1 MFKFICYPKCTTCM
15 KAKKWLEENQ
25 IEFELRDIKVENPSA
40 EELKA
45 WHAMSGLPLKKFFNT
60 SGLLYKSM
68 ELKNKLP
75 NMSDEEIEAL
85 IDENTR
91 MIFGETIANPALNY
105 EQRKYTDDDFADLFI
120 DLDMPLSL
128 IRLVLSNVLIITIW
142 YLLFKRPSVQY
153 RNLEEAVGQKEAVK
167 LEIMANIPYIIL
179 IINLF
184 VQKPYIEEYPLLGIL
199 YIVMILLYIVFT
211 VLQIILY
218 PRHKDLYL

>member
-1 MFKFICYPKCTTCM
+1 M
-15 KAKKWLEENQ
+15 KSKKL
-25 IEFELRDIKVENPSA
+25 
-40 EELKA
+40 
-45 WHAMSGLPLKKFFNT
+45 
-60 SGLLYKSM
+60 SGLLWNLFFLCTIISKS
-68 ELKNKLP
+68 
-75 NMSDEEIEAL
+75 I
-85 IDENTR
+85 
-91 MIFGETIANPALNY
+91 
-105 EQRKYTDDDFADLFI
+105 DLFI
-120 DLDMPLSL
+120 DLDMQLSL

-184 VQKPYIEEYPLLGIL
+184 VQKSYIEEYPLLWIL

>member
-1 MFKFICYPKCTTCM
+1 M
-15 KAKKWLEENQ
+15 KSKKL
-25 IEFELRDIKVENPSA
+25 
-40 EELKA
+40 
-45 WHAMSGLPLKKFFNT
+45 
-60 SGLLYKSM
+60 SGLLWNLFFLCTIISKS
-68 ELKNKLP
+68 
-75 NMSDEEIEAL
+75 I
-85 IDENTR
+85 
-91 MIFGETIANPALNY
+91 
-105 EQRKYTDDDFADLFI
+105 DLFI

-184 VQKPYIEEYPLLGIL
+184 VQKSYIEEYPFLWIL

>member
-1 MFKFICYPKCTTCM
+1 M
-15 KAKKWLEENQ
+15 KSKKL
-25 IEFELRDIKVENPSA
+25 
-40 EELKA
+40 
-45 WHAMSGLPLKKFFNT
+45 
-60 SGLLYKSM
+60 SGLLWNLFILCTIISKS
-68 ELKNKLP
+68 
-75 NMSDEEIEAL
+75 I
-85 IDENTR
+85 
-91 MIFGETIANPALNY
+91 
-105 EQRKYTDDDFADLFI
+105 DLFI

-184 VQKPYIEEYPLLGIL
+184 IQKSYIEEYPLLWIL

>member
-1 MFKFICYPKCTTCM
+1 M
-15 KAKKWLEENQ
+15 KSKKL
-25 IEFELRDIKVENPSA
+25 
-40 EELKA
+40 
-45 WHAMSGLPLKKFFNT
+45 
-60 SGLLYKSM
+60 SGLLWNLFFLCTIISKS
-68 ELKNKLP
+68 
-75 NMSDEEIEAL
+75 I
-85 IDENTR
+85 
-91 MIFGETIANPALNY
+91 
-105 EQRKYTDDDFADLFI
+105 DLFI

-142 YLLFKRPSVQY
+142 YLLFKRPPVQY
-153 RNLEEAVGQKEAVK
+153 RNLEETVGQKEAVK

-184 VQKPYIEEYPLLGIL
+184 VQKSYIEEYPLLWIL

>member
-1 MFKFICYPKCTTCM
+1 M
-15 KAKKWLEENQ
+15 KSKKL
-25 IEFELRDIKVENPSA
+25 
-40 EELKA
+40 
-45 WHAMSGLPLKKFFNT
+45 
-60 SGLLYKSM
+60 SGLLWNLFFLCTIISKS
-68 ELKNKLP
+68 
-75 NMSDEEIEAL
+75 I
-85 IDENTR
+85 
-91 MIFGETIANPALNY
+91 
-105 EQRKYTDDDFADLFI
+105 DLFI
-120 DLDMPLSL
+120 DIDMPLSL

-184 VQKPYIEEYPLLGIL
+184 VQKSYIEEYPLLWIL

>member
-1 MFKFICYPKCTTCM
+1 MKSKKLSGVLWNLFFLCT
-15 KAKKWLEENQ
+15 
-25 IEFELRDIKVENPSA
+25 IIS
-40 EELKA
+40 
-45 WHAMSGLPLKKFFNT
+45 
-60 SGLLYKSM
+60 KS
-68 ELKNKLP
+68 
-75 NMSDEEIEAL
+75 I
-85 IDENTR
+85 
-91 MIFGETIANPALNY
+91 
-105 EQRKYTDDDFADLFI
+105 DLFI

-184 VQKPYIEEYPLLGIL
+184 VQKSYIEEYPLLWIL

>member
-1 MFKFICYPKCTTCM
+1 M
-15 KAKKWLEENQ
+15 KSKKL
-25 IEFELRDIKVENPSA
+25 
-40 EELKA
+40 
-45 WHAMSGLPLKKFFNT
+45 
-60 SGLLYKSM
+60 SGLLWNLFFLCTIISKS
-68 ELKNKLP
+68 
-75 NMSDEEIEAL
+75 I
-85 IDENTR
+85 
-91 MIFGETIANPALNY
+91 
-105 EQRKYTDDDFADLFI
+105 DLFI

-184 VQKPYIEEYPLLGIL
+184 IQKSYIEEYPLLWIL

>member
-1 MFKFICYPKCTTCM
+1 M
-15 KAKKWLEENQ
+15 KSKKL
-25 IEFELRDIKVENPSA
+25 
-40 EELKA
+40 
-45 WHAMSGLPLKKFFNT
+45 
-60 SGLLYKSM
+60 SGLLWNLFFLCTIISKS
-68 ELKNKLP
+68 
-75 NMSDEEIEAL
+75 I
-85 IDENTR
+85 
-91 MIFGETIANPALNY
+91 
-105 EQRKYTDDDFADLFI
+105 DLFI

-184 VQKPYIEEYPLLGIL
+184 VQKSYIEEYPLLWIL

>member
-1 MFKFICYPKCTTCM
+1 M
-15 KAKKWLEENQ
+15 KSKKL
-25 IEFELRDIKVENPSA
+25 
-40 EELKA
+40 
-45 WHAMSGLPLKKFFNT
+45 
-60 SGLLYKSM
+60 SGLLWNLFFLCTIISKS
-68 ELKNKLP
+68 
-75 NMSDEEIEAL
+75 I
-85 IDENTR
+85 
-91 MIFGETIANPALNY
+91 
-105 EQRKYTDDDFADLFI
+105 DLFI

-184 VQKPYIEEYPLLGIL
+184 VQKSYIEEYPLLWIL
-199 YIVMILLYIVFT
+199 YIVMILLYIVFA

>member
-1 MFKFICYPKCTTCM
+1 M
-15 KAKKWLEENQ
+15 KSKKL
-25 IEFELRDIKVENPSA
+25 
-40 EELKA
+40 
-45 WHAMSGLPLKKFFNT
+45 
-60 SGLLYKSM
+60 SGLLWNLFFLCTIISKS
-68 ELKNKLP
+68 
-75 NMSDEEIEAL
+75 I
-85 IDENTR
+85 
-91 MIFGETIANPALNY
+91 
-105 EQRKYTDDDFADLFI
+105 DLFI

-184 VQKPYIEEYPLLGIL
+184 VQKSYIDEYPLLWIL

-218 PRHKDLYL
+218 PRYKDLYL

>member
-1 MFKFICYPKCTTCM
+1 M
-15 KAKKWLEENQ
+15 KSK
-25 IEFELRDIKVENPSA
+25 EL
-40 EELKA
+40 
-45 WHAMSGLPLKKFFNT
+45 
-60 SGLLYKSM
+60 SGLLWNLFFLCTIISKS
-68 ELKNKLP
+68 
-75 NMSDEEIEAL
+75 I
-85 IDENTR
+85 
-91 MIFGETIANPALNY
+91 
-105 EQRKYTDDDFADLFI
+105 DLFI

-184 VQKPYIEEYPLLGIL
+184 VQKSYIEEYPLLWIL

>member
-1 MFKFICYPKCTTCM
+1 M
-15 KAKKWLEENQ
+15 KSKKL
-25 IEFELRDIKVENPSA
+25 
-40 EELKA
+40 
-45 WHAMSGLPLKKFFNT
+45 
-60 SGLLYKSM
+60 SGLLWNLFFLCTIISKS
-68 ELKNKLP
+68 
-75 NMSDEEIEAL
+75 I
-85 IDENTR
+85 
-91 MIFGETIANPALNY
+91 
-105 EQRKYTDDDFADLFI
+105 DLFI

-167 LEIMANIPYIIL
+167 LEIMVNIPYIIL

-184 VQKPYIEEYPLLGIL
+184 IQKSYIEEYPLLWIL

>member
-1 MFKFICYPKCTTCM
+1 M
-15 KAKKWLEENQ
+15 KSKKL
-25 IEFELRDIKVENPSA
+25 
-40 EELKA
+40 
-45 WHAMSGLPLKKFFNT
+45 
-60 SGLLYKSM
+60 SGLLWNLFFLCTIISKS
-68 ELKNKLP
+68 
-75 NMSDEEIEAL
+75 I
-85 IDENTR
+85 
-91 MIFGETIANPALNY
+91 
-105 EQRKYTDDDFADLFI
+105 DLFI

-184 VQKPYIEEYPLLGIL
+184 VQRSYIEEYPLLWIL

>member
-1 MFKFICYPKCTTCM
+1 M
-15 KAKKWLEENQ
+15 KSKKL
-25 IEFELRDIKVENPSA
+25 
-40 EELKA
+40 
-45 WHAMSGLPLKKFFNT
+45 
-60 SGLLYKSM
+60 SGLLWNLFFLCTIISKS
-68 ELKNKLP
+68 
-75 NMSDEEIEAL
+75 I
-85 IDENTR
+85 
-91 MIFGETIANPALNY
+91 
-105 EQRKYTDDDFADLFI
+105 DLFI

-153 RNLEEAVGQKEAVK
+153 RNLEEAVGQKEAIK

-184 VQKPYIEEYPLLGIL
+184 VQKSYIEEYPLLWIL

>member
-1 MFKFICYPKCTTCM
+1 M
-15 KAKKWLEENQ
+15 KSKKL
-25 IEFELRDIKVENPSA
+25 
-40 EELKA
+40 
-45 WHAMSGLPLKKFFNT
+45 
-60 SGLLYKSM
+60 SGLLWNLFFLCTIISKS
-68 ELKNKLP
+68 
-75 NMSDEEIEAL
+75 I
-85 IDENTR
+85 
-91 MIFGETIANPALNY
+91 
-105 EQRKYTDDDFADLFI
+105 DLFI

-184 VQKPYIEEYPLLGIL
+184 IQKSYIEEYPLLWIL

-218 PRHKDLYL
+218 PRHRDLYL

>member
-1 MFKFICYPKCTTCM
+1 M
-15 KAKKWLEENQ
+15 KSKKL
-25 IEFELRDIKVENPSA
+25 
-40 EELKA
+40 
-45 WHAMSGLPLKKFFNT
+45 
-60 SGLLYKSM
+60 SGLLWNLFFLCTIISKS
-68 ELKNKLP
+68 
-75 NMSDEEIEAL
+75 I
-85 IDENTR
+85 
-91 MIFGETIANPALNY
+91 
-105 EQRKYTDDDFADLFI
+105 DLFI

-128 IRLVLSNVLIITIW
+128 IRLVLSNVLIIAIW

-184 VQKPYIEEYPLLGIL
+184 VQKSYIEEYPLLWIL

-211 VLQIILY
+211 ILQIILY

>member
-1 MFKFICYPKCTTCM
+1 M
-15 KAKKWLEENQ
+15 KSKKL
-25 IEFELRDIKVENPSA
+25 
-40 EELKA
+40 
-45 WHAMSGLPLKKFFNT
+45 
-60 SGLLYKSM
+60 SGLLWNLFFLCTIISKS
-68 ELKNKLP
+68 
-75 NMSDEEIEAL
+75 I
-85 IDENTR
+85 
-91 MIFGETIANPALNY
+91 
-105 EQRKYTDDDFADLFI
+105 DLFV

-128 IRLVLSNVLIITIW
+128 IRLILSNVLIITIW

-184 VQKPYIEEYPLLGIL
+184 VQKSYIEEYPLLWIL

>member
-1 MFKFICYPKCTTCM
+1 M
-15 KAKKWLEENQ
+15 KSKKL
-25 IEFELRDIKVENPSA
+25 
-40 EELKA
+40 
-45 WHAMSGLPLKKFFNT
+45 
-60 SGLLYKSM
+60 SGLLWNLFFLCTIISKS
-68 ELKNKLP
+68 
-75 NMSDEEIEAL
+75 I
-85 IDENTR
+85 
-91 MIFGETIANPALNY
+91 
-105 EQRKYTDDDFADLFI
+105 DLFI
-120 DLDMPLSL
+120 DLDVPLSL

-184 VQKPYIEEYPLLGIL
+184 VQKSYIEEYPLLWIL
-199 YIVMILLYIVFT
+199 YIVMILLYLVFT

>member
-1 MFKFICYPKCTTCM
+1 M
-15 KAKKWLEENQ
+15 KSKKL
-25 IEFELRDIKVENPSA
+25 
-40 EELKA
+40 
-45 WHAMSGLPLKKFFNT
+45 
-60 SGLLYKSM
+60 SGLLWNLFILCTIISKS
-68 ELKNKLP
+68 
-75 NMSDEEIEAL
+75 I
-85 IDENTR
+85 
-91 MIFGETIANPALNY
+91 
-105 EQRKYTDDDFADLFI
+105 DLFI

-167 LEIMANIPYIIL
+167 LEIMANIPYMIL

-184 VQKPYIEEYPLLGIL
+184 VQKSYIEEYPLLWIL

>member
-1 MFKFICYPKCTTCM
+1 M
-15 KAKKWLEENQ
+15 KSKKL
-25 IEFELRDIKVENPSA
+25 
-40 EELKA
+40 
-45 WHAMSGLPLKKFFNT
+45 
-60 SGLLYKSM
+60 SGLLWNLFFLCTIISKS
-68 ELKNKLP
+68 
-75 NMSDEEIEAL
+75 I
-85 IDENTR
+85 
-91 MIFGETIANPALNY
+91 
-105 EQRKYTDDDFADLFI
+105 DLFI

-153 RNLEEAVGQKEAVK
+153 RNLEEAVGQKEAIK

-184 VQKPYIEEYPLLGIL
+184 VQKSYIEEYPLLWIL
-199 YIVMILLYIVFT
+199 YIVMILLYLVFT

>member
-1 MFKFICYPKCTTCM
+1 M
-15 KAKKWLEENQ
+15 KSKKL
-25 IEFELRDIKVENPSA
+25 
-40 EELKA
+40 
-45 WHAMSGLPLKKFFNT
+45 
-60 SGLLYKSM
+60 SGLLWNLFFLCTIISKS
-68 ELKNKLP
+68 
-75 NMSDEEIEAL
+75 I
-85 IDENTR
+85 
-91 MIFGETIANPALNY
+91 
-105 EQRKYTDDDFADLFI
+105 DLFI

-184 VQKPYIEEYPLLGIL
+184 VQKSYIEEYPLLWIL

-218 PRHKDLYL
+218 PRHKDFYL

>member
-1 MFKFICYPKCTTCM
+1 M
-15 KAKKWLEENQ
+15 KSKKL
-25 IEFELRDIKVENPSA
+25 
-40 EELKA
+40 
-45 WHAMSGLPLKKFFNT
+45 
-60 SGLLYKSM
+60 SGLLWNLFFLCTIISKS
-68 ELKNKLP
+68 
-75 NMSDEEIEAL
+75 I
-85 IDENTR
+85 
-91 MIFGETIANPALNY
+91 
-105 EQRKYTDDDFADLFI
+105 DLFI

-142 YLLFKRPSVQY
+142 YLLFKMPSVQY

-184 VQKPYIEEYPLLGIL
+184 VQKSYIEEYPLLWIL

>member
-1 MFKFICYPKCTTCM
+1 M
-15 KAKKWLEENQ
+15 KSKKL
-25 IEFELRDIKVENPSA
+25 
-40 EELKA
+40 
-45 WHAMSGLPLKKFFNT
+45 
-60 SGLLYKSM
+60 SGLLWNLFFLCTIISKS
-68 ELKNKLP
+68 
-75 NMSDEEIEAL
+75 I
-85 IDENTR
+85 
-91 MIFGETIANPALNY
+91 
-105 EQRKYTDDDFADLFI
+105 DLFI

-184 VQKPYIEEYPLLGIL
+184 VQKSYIEEYPLLWIL
-199 YIVMILLYIVFT
+199 YIVVILLYIVFT

>member
-1 MFKFICYPKCTTCM
+1 M
-15 KAKKWLEENQ
+15 KSKKL
-25 IEFELRDIKVENPSA
+25 
-40 EELKA
+40 
-45 WHAMSGLPLKKFFNT
+45 
-60 SGLLYKSM
+60 SGLLWNLFFLCTIISKS
-68 ELKNKLP
+68 
-75 NMSDEEIEAL
+75 I
-85 IDENTR
+85 
-91 MIFGETIANPALNY
+91 
-105 EQRKYTDDDFADLFI
+105 DLFI

-184 VQKPYIEEYPLLGIL
+184 VQKPYIEEYPLLWIL

>member
-1 MFKFICYPKCTTCM
+1 M
-15 KAKKWLEENQ
+15 KSKKL
-25 IEFELRDIKVENPSA
+25 
-40 EELKA
+40 
-45 WHAMSGLPLKKFFNT
+45 
-60 SGLLYKSM
+60 SGLLWNLFILCTIISKS
-68 ELKNKLP
+68 
-75 NMSDEEIEAL
+75 I
-85 IDENTR
+85 
-91 MIFGETIANPALNY
+91 
-105 EQRKYTDDDFADLFI
+105 DLFI

-184 VQKPYIEEYPLLGIL
+184 VQKSYIEEYPLLWIL
-199 YIVMILLYIVFT
+199 YIVVILLYIVFT

>member
-1 MFKFICYPKCTTCM
+1 M
-15 KAKKWLEENQ
+15 KSKKL
-25 IEFELRDIKVENPSA
+25 
-40 EELKA
+40 
-45 WHAMSGLPLKKFFNT
+45 
-60 SGLLYKSM
+60 SGLLWNLFFLCTIISKS
-68 ELKNKLP
+68 
-75 NMSDEEIEAL
+75 I
-85 IDENTR
+85 
-91 MIFGETIANPALNY
+91 
-105 EQRKYTDDDFADLFI
+105 DLFI

-167 LEIMANIPYIIL
+167 LEIMANIPYMIL

-184 VQKPYIEEYPLLGIL
+184 VQKSYIEEYPLLWIL

>member
-1 MFKFICYPKCTTCM
+1 M
-15 KAKKWLEENQ
+15 KSKKL
-25 IEFELRDIKVENPSA
+25 
-40 EELKA
+40 
-45 WHAMSGLPLKKFFNT
+45 
-60 SGLLYKSM
+60 SGLLWNLFILCTIISKS
-68 ELKNKLP
+68 
-75 NMSDEEIEAL
+75 I
-85 IDENTR
+85 
-91 MIFGETIANPALNY
+91 
-105 EQRKYTDDDFADLFI
+105 DLFI

-184 VQKPYIEEYPLLGIL
+184 VQKSYIEEYPLLWIL